1 MNPLSGIT
9 RVRVLEW
16 ASAGFFALAVTAPA
30 FAQTM
35 GTDPADAQGNW
46 HSKVNGVS
54 QSAHVATS
62 NDGVGIAIS
71 ISGQDHGSD
80 WSAGHPGAAI
90 QEQPKGPQHFSGPG
104 ISVPGWSS
112 PGRSPDPILP
122 LDGSNIIVAGG
133 PTSAET
139 SPGQPP
145 TTFGGFSIGGWTFDT

>member
-1 MNPLSGIT
+1 MKRALLLSGAGLLLSLSSPA
-9 RVRVLEW
+9 VVHADDCGYGPGLGEW
-16 ASAGFFALAVTAPA
+16 RCTTGPTSQRAGVGSSTDAVPIKIQIETHDNVPPTSAGSP
-30 FAQTM
+30 
-35 GTDPADAQGNW
+35 G
-46 HSKVNGVS
+46 
-54 QSAHVATS
+54 
-62 NDGVGIAIS
+62 GI
-71 ISGQDHGSD
+71 
-80 WSAGHPGAAI
+80 I